1 MASKTAK
8 SAAAGAAAGSA
19 FGPVGTALGAIGGS
33 AISAIGNF
41 FTNKSNQK
49 AQNALF
55 DKQAAFSKSEREAQQ
70 NWIEQM
76 YEKNNAYN
84 SPAAQM
90 QRFKE
95 AGLNPDLIYGQLGD
109 STASSPSPASQASTP
124 SAGAFTNVNPLQ
136 GFGDTLSGLSMQ
148 QAQIEAI
155 KAQTGKTNAE
165 TKQLNIQNEAL
176 PDSLRQQL
184 SNMFEQG
191 KLTAKEI
198 EEKNVQI
205 QQIEA
210 NIKSIYQGIENAKA
224 NLALANGELDFQKL
238 RQAMETEAF
247 QANMRGLALKYDIDK
262 QQLAQM
268 QALLPRLLK
277 EKDLSIQQ
285 LSNQIYLSSQEVEY
299 QKGYGD
305 SLIHDRYMSEKM
317 SYYANAREAESR
329 AYRADGDIYKGHVR
343 KKYLRDRYGDPD
355 DKSTDIS
362 LYAKF
367 NVMLSDMV
375 TVLTSG
381 LVGAFKTGK

>member
-1 MASKTAK
+1 MADVKK
-8 SAAAGAAAGSA
+8 SAAAGAAAGSS
-19 FGPVGTALGAIGGS
+19 FGPVGSAVGALGGA

-41 FTNKSNQK
+41 FTNKRNQK

-55 DKQAAFSKSEREAQQ
+55 DKQAAFSRSEREAQQ
-70 NWIEQM
+70 NWIESM

-124 SAGAFTNVNPLQ
+124 SAGAYNAINPLQ
-136 GFGDTLSGLSMQ
+136 GVGDTLSGLSMQ

-155 KAQTGKTNAE
+155 KAGTNKTNAE

-184 SNMFEQG
+184 SNMVEQG

-198 EEKNVQI
+198 EEKNTQI

-224 NLALANGELDFQKL
+224 NLSLANGELDFQKL
-238 RQAMETEAF
+238 RQAMESETF

-262 QQLAQM
+262 QQLTQM
-268 QALLPRLLK
+268 QALLPRLLN

-305 SLIHDRYMSEKM
+305 SLSYDRYMSEKM
-317 SYYANAREAESR
+317 SYHANAREAEAR
-329 AYRADGDIYKGHVR
+329 AYQADGNIYKGHVR

-355 DKSTDIS
+355 DKQADIS

-381 LVGAFKTGK
+381 LVGAFKLGK

>member
-1 MASKTAK
+1 MADTKK

-19 FGPVGTALGAIGGS
+19 FGPAGTVIGGLGGA

-70 NWIEQM
+70 NWVESM

-136 GFGDTLSGLSMQ
+136 GVGDTLSGLAMQ
-148 QAQIEAI
+148 KAQIEAI

-165 TKQLNIQNEAL
+165 TNQLNIQNEAL

-184 SNMFEQG
+184 SNMIEQG
-191 KLTAKEI
+191 KLTSKEI
-198 EEKNVQI
+198 EEKNTQI

-210 NIKSIYQGIENAKA
+210 NTKSIYQGIENAKVE
-224 NLALANGELDFQKL
+224 LALKNGELDFQKL
-238 RQAMETEAF
+238 RQAMESEAF
-247 QANMRGLALKYDIDK
+247 QANMRGLALKYDMDK

-277 EKDLSIQQ
+277 EKDLSIQA
-285 LSNQIYLSSQEVEY
+285 LSNQVYLSSQEVAY
-299 QKGYGD
+299 QQGYGD
-305 SLIHDRYMSEKM
+305 SLNHSRYMSEKM
-317 SYYANAREAESR
+317 GYFANARESEAR
-329 AYRADGDIYKGHVR
+329 AYKADGDIYKGHVR
-343 KKYLRDRYGDPD
+343 KEYLRDRYGDPD
-355 DKSTDIS
+355 DKTTSIS
-362 LYAKF
+362 WYAKF
-367 NVMLSDMV
+367 NVMLSDMI

-381 LVGAFKTGK
+381 LVGAFKIGK

>member
-184 SNMFEQG
+184 SNMVEQG

-210 NIKSIYQGIENAKA
+210 NTKSIYQGIENAKA

-285 LSNQIYLSSQEVEY
+285 LSNQVYLSSQEVEY

-305 SLIHDRYMSEKM
+305 SLMHDRYMSEKM
-317 SYYANAREAESR
+317 SYFADAREAESR

-362 LYAKF
+362 LYARF